1 MVIKQSLME
10 LKLVLMTDTA
20 NVTAAGALMD
30 SEVTDLAGD
39 KIGNNIY
46 LLRNNVNDSTTGVLT
61 AGGFTTTGTWTFDG
75 SGGGTVGI
83 TSVQPSTASF
93 GDSNV
98 TLMTAAAIQDKIG
111 TYAGTGL
118 SLSNNQFNIDSSVV
132 TLTGTQTLTGKTL
145 SGGTLTGSLTAGGGT
160 GTSGQVL
167 KSTGSGVQWADES
180 GGGEAT

>member
-1 MVIKQSLME
+1 
-10 LKLVLMTDTA
+10 
-20 NVTAAGALMD
+20 MD
-30 SEVTDLAGD
+30 L
-39 KIGNNIY
+39 
-46 LLRNNVNDSTTGVLT
+46 
-61 AGGFTTTGTWTFDG
+61 
-75 SGGGTVGI
+75 GGGTVGI

-180 GGGEAT
+180 GGGGISFSGSTTNGLVTYGSSSSGVVESNLTFNGSTNLLTVNGTMNTGTITISNYTTPVN

>member
-1 MVIKQSLME
+1 MDYPLFRQQPPTEGAFEDDKT
-10 LKLVLMTDTA
+10 KLDGIEAGADDKIDRNYVT
-20 NVTAAGALMD
+20 TAAGTTWILK
-30 SEVTDLAGD
+30 EQILRI

-46 LLRNNVNDSTTGVLT
+46 SFEDNVNDSTTGVLT

-145 SGGTLTGSLTAGGGT
+145 
-160 GTSGQVL
+160 QV
-167 KSTGSGVQWADES
+167 EH
-180 GGGEAT
+180 